1 MIVDQAQAVVKEPE
15 VDRQEWYLEPRK
27 YRSWGWVIAGWREE
41 AIQGT
46 LKGWTGTHHPEP
58 LFVDP

>member
-46 LKGWTGTHHPEP
+46 LKG
-58 LFVDP
+58 